1 MRKVLLV
8 GLDCAA
14 PELLFNRFNDRL
26 PNFRKMM
33 ERGVYGKLESSDP
46 PSPYPPGR

>member
-1 MRKVLLV
+1 MRKALLI

-14 PELLFNRFNDRL
+14 PDLLFNRFIDKL

-33 ERGVYGKLESSDP
+33 DRGIHGKLESSDP
-46 PSPYPPGR
+46 PITIPPGQ